1 MFARKNQT
9 PFARRLQ
16 REWAARPRTSGLRS
30 TSDSVVPVPAVKRD
44 MCSAR
49 RCTVL
54 VLGLLVVLAGVPFI
68 SAQTDLDAFMKE
80 VLARRD
86 DNWKKL
92 QQYILD
98 EREHIELR
106 GPNRQPMWGED
117 REYTWYIRD
126 GYFVRSPVKFNG
138 VTIGDEDRRKYE
150 AEFLE
155 RVKRRDER
163 FRQRQHERE
172 ASGEATPTPTVPVP
186 EPTVDG
192 LIRQSRQPQFISSA
206 YFLRFR
212 FEQGKYALV
221 GREQLD
227 GRDLLRI
234 EYYPT
239 RLYAEDQQRR
249 EATSHDPQDP
259 WDAEMQRL
267 LNKVA
272 LITLWVEPNAHQ
284 IVRYTFDNIGFDFLP
299 AQWLVQVTSLKASM
313 TMSQPFPDVWL
324 PHDVDVSGSAT
335 FAAGPIDVRYSL
347 AYHDYRQ
354 ADVKTKL
361 RIREDN

>member
-1 MFARKNQT
+1 M
-9 PFARRLQ
+9 
-16 REWAARPRTSGLRS
+16 
-30 TSDSVVPVPAVKRD
+30 
-44 MCSAR
+44 
-49 RCTVL
+49 L
-54 VLGLLVVLAGVPFI
+54 VLCLAASLPHTPLL
-68 SAQTDLDAFMKE
+68 SAQTDLDAFMKD

-98 EREHIELR
+98 EREQIDLR
-106 GPNRQPMWGED
+106 GPNRQPMWGEE
-117 REYTWYIRD
+117 REFTWYIRD

-138 VTIGDEDRRKYE
+138 VAISDDDRRKYE

-155 RVKRRDER
+155 RQKRREER
-163 FRQRQHERE
+163 FRQRQRERE
-172 ASGEATPTPTVPVP
+172 GAADAPAPAPP

-239 RLYAEDQQRR
+239 RLYSDDQQRH
-249 EATSHDPQDP
+249 EAHSHDPEDP
-259 WDAEMQRL
+259 WDLEMQRL

-272 LITLWVEPNAHQ
+272 LVTLWVEPQAHQ

-299 AQWLVQVTSLKASM
+299 AQWLVRVTSLKASM
-313 TMSQPFPDVWL
+313 NMSQPFPDVWL

-335 FAAGPIDVRYSL
+335 FAAGPIDIHYSL

-354 ADVKTKL
+354 ADVKTKV
-361 RIREDN
+361 RIREDH

>member
-1 MFARKNQT
+1 
-9 PFARRLQ
+9 
-16 REWAARPRTSGLRS
+16 
-30 TSDSVVPVPAVKRD
+30 
-44 MCSAR
+44 
-49 RCTVL
+49 
-54 VLGLLVVLAGVPFI
+54 
-68 SAQTDLDAFMKE
+68 MKQ

-98 EREHIELR
+98 EHEHIELR

-138 VTIGDEDRRKYE
+138 VAIGEDDRRKYE

-155 RVKRRDER
+155 KQKQRERRHE
-163 FRQRQHERE
+163 QRERE
-172 ASGEATPTPTVPVP
+172 AAGDSAPQPPQP

-192 LIRQSRQPQFISSA
+192 LIRQTRQPQFISSA

-221 GREQLD
+221 GREKLD
-227 GRDLLRI
+227 GHDVLRI

-249 EATSHDPQDP
+249 EAHSHDPQDP

-272 LITLWVEPNAHQ
+272 LVTLWVEPTSHQ

-299 AQWLVQVTSLKASM
+299 AQWLVRVTSLRASM

-324 PHDVDVSGSAT
+324 PREVDVSGSAT
-335 FAAGPIDVRYSL
+335 FAAGPIDVHYAL
-347 AYHDYRQ
+347 AYHDY
-354 ADVKTKL
+354 
-361 RIREDN
+361 